1 MTTAT
6 PITVLPGDIRVTDD
20 LIRLVRN
27 PPPDTVAI
35 VMDPN
40 DGELRAFTTRER
52 GEHRY
57 HRVFPND
64 RYSRDRRSYADLEW
78 ERAGGVWT
86 NVPELLAIGWTDIP
100 LDLGGAEQV
109 TAIAPTATA
118 AERIEQLRHEIRRVQ
133 DEHYAAIQRTAA
145 AERALRAFEEEVSE
159 VATKYANENDNRSQV
174 EDLLSDLGLELG
186 DPVGVD
192 YSAELTITVQFNAR
206 RLNESYIDEGWVQSS
221 LEGEGSIENAI
232 RRHLGLDSDNE
243 DFSINDISFEIT
255 SAQED

>member
-1 MTTAT
+1 
-6 PITVLPGDIRVTDD
+6 
-20 LIRLVRN
+20 
-27 PPPDTVAI
+27 
-35 VMDPN
+35 
-40 DGELRAFTTRER
+40 
-52 GEHRY
+52 
-57 HRVFPND
+57 
-64 RYSRDRRSYADLEW
+64 
-78 ERAGGVWT
+78 
-86 NVPELLAIGWTDIP
+86 
-100 LDLGGAEQV
+100 
-109 TAIAPTATA
+109 
-118 AERIEQLRHEIRRVQ
+118 VQ
-133 DEHYAAIQRTAA
+133 DEHRAALQRRDS

-186 DPVGVD
+186 DPSGID